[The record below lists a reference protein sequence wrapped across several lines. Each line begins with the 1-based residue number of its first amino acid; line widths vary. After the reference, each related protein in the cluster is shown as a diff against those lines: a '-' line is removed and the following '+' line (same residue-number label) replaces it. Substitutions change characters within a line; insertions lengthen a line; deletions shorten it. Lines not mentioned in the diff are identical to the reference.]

1 MTFTIGKHRMRN
13 GEEAEVVSTAGREPY
28 VLLGYIHGAP
38 EGNVGCWTAD
48 GRWKLEVIAH
58 NRDLLPPSPP
68 KLDTRTPLT
77 LLELSGLVTDACLSL
92 DGIGQ
97 DHAAARLALRRLHDA
112 IHKRVTEQVED

>member
-1 MTFTIGKHRMRN
+1 MTFTIGKHKMRN
-13 GEEAEVVSTAGREPY
+13 GEEAQVDELVPGKLVGVMLKWGVPVWWGANGKYGNCAEPHPY
-28 VLLGYIHGAP
+28 
-38 EGNVGCWTAD
+38 
-48 GRWKLEVIAH
+48 
-58 NRDLLPPSPP
+58 DLLPPSPP